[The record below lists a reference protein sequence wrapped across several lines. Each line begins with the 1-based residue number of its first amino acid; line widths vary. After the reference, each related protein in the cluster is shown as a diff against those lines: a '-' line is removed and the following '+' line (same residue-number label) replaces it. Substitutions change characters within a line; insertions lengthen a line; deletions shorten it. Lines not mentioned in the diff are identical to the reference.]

1 MLYQIEVKID
11 PIDLFLSRYNEIY
24 TCLLIGVNVYIV
36 TMTIS
41 DKREWRPNS
50 IDDGLPK
57 YKAIAASIADDIAQG
72 RLKPGD
78 RMPTHRDLAWDLGV
92 TVGTVSRA
100 YAQAEQRGLIG
111 GEVGRGTYVN
121 ATHGPMTEPP
131 NAASS
136 PDMGWHGPV
145 VEFRSLDA
153 DVDAISQY
161 PTKRVETGAIR
172 LNHDFPPPGV
182 ETIEVSKILQ
192 KIAVSPVLADGLSY
206 QPHAGMEH
214 HRQAIAGWLKRR
226 GLDANADRIV
236 LTSGAHNGVLATLS
250 ALTRPGDRIATEEV
264 CYPGIKA
271 IAQMLGLELV
281 PLPLD
286 EDGII
291 PDAYRDICKHSSI
304 KALYCVPT
312 FQNPTTAVM
321 PDARRREIAAIAD
334 EFGVA
339 IVEDDVFGLL
349 LEDGPPAL
357 ASYSVENGY
366 YVSSISKAIA
376 PGLRIGFVHTPVGRS
391 LRVSAAIRSS
401 SWMASPLCAEITYEL
416 ITSGAAE
423 RVMESHRRETLK
435 RHDMFCKIFEGYD
448 FKIQPLSLRAW
459 LSVPEPWHTDEF
471 VREAEQ
477 RGVTLPPTRA
487 FTIGRAR
494 TPHAVRISL
503 GPPRDRERLKE
514 GLEILRD
521 ILEGSIPEL
530 ALDVM

>member
-1 MLYQIEVKID
+1 
-11 PIDLFLSRYNEIY
+11 
-24 TCLLIGVNVYIV
+24 
-36 TMTIS
+36 MTIS

-57 YKAIAASIADDIAQG
+57 YKAIAMAIADDIAQG
-72 RLKPGD
+72 RLKAGD

-121 ATHGPMTEPP
+121 ATHGSMAEPP
-131 NAASS
+131 HAASS
-136 PDMGWHGPV
+136 PDMGWHGPI
-145 VEFRSLDA
+145 VEFSSLHD
-153 DVDAISQY
+153 DVDAISQH
-161 PTKRVETGAIR
+161 PNRKVETGAIR
-172 LNHDFPPPGV
+172 LNHDFPPPGL
-182 ETIEVSKILQ
+182 ETIEVGTIMQ
-192 KIAVSPVLADGLSY
+192 KIATSPVLADSLSY

-214 HRQAIAGWLKRR
+214 HRQAIADWLGRR
-226 GLDANADRIV
+226 GLNASAEKIV

-250 ALTRPGDRIATEEV
+250 ALTRPGDKIATEEV

-286 EDGII
+286 GEGIV
-291 PDAYRDICKHSSI
+291 PDACRDICKRMTI

-312 FQNPTTAVM
+312 FQNPTTSVM
-321 PDARRREIAAIAD
+321 SETRRREIASIAD
-334 EFGVA
+334 ELDVA

-349 LEDGPPAL
+349 LDDGPPAL
-357 ASYSVENGY
+357 ASYSDGNGY
-366 YVSSISKAIA
+366 YVSSVSKAIA
-376 PGLRIGFVHTPVGRS
+376 PGLRIGFVHTPAGKS
-391 LRVSAAIRSS
+391 LRVAAAIRSS

-423 RVMESHRRETLK
+423 RVMESHRREALK
-435 RHDMFCKIFEGYD
+435 RFDIFGDVFRDYEY
-448 FKIQPLSLRAW
+448 KSHPLSLRAW
-459 LSVPEPWHTDEF
+459 LTVPEPWHVDEF

-494 TPHAVRISL
+494 TPQAVRVSL
-503 GPPRDRERLKE
+503 GPPRSPQRLVQ
-514 GLEILRD
+514 GLETLRD

>member
-1 MLYQIEVKID
+1 
-11 PIDLFLSRYNEIY
+11 
-24 TCLLIGVNVYIV
+24 
-36 TMTIS
+36 MTIT
-41 DKREWRPNS
+41 DKREWRPNAL
-50 IDDGLPK
+50 DDGMPK
-57 YKAIAASIADDIAQG
+57 YKAIAAAISDDIAQN

-100 YAQAEQRGLIG
+100 YAEAEQRGLIG
-111 GEVGRGTYVN
+111 GEVGRGTYVK
-121 ATHGPMTEPP
+121 AQHGSMTEPP
-131 NAASS
+131 HAASS

-145 VEFRSLDA
+145 VEFRSVNMDI
-153 DVDAISQY
+153 DAISQH
-161 PTKRVETGAIR
+161 PVHSVESGAIR
-172 LNHDFPPPGV
+172 LNHDFPPPGL
-182 ETIEVSKILQ
+182 ETMEVSKIMQ

-214 HRQAIAGWLKRR
+214 HRIAIANWLKRR
-226 GLDANADRIV
+226 GLDASADKVV

-250 ALTRPGDRIATEEV
+250 SLTRPGDKVATEEV

-271 IAQMLGLELV
+271 IAQMLGIELV

-286 EDGII
+286 NEGVV
-291 PDAYRDICKHSSI
+291 PDAFRSACKTQTI

-312 FQNPTTAVM
+312 IQNPTTVTM
-321 PDARRREIAAIAD
+321 SDTRRRDVATIAD

-339 IVEDDVFGLL
+339 IIEDDVFGLL
-349 LEDGPPAL
+349 LDDGPPAL
-357 ASYSVENGY
+357 ASYSAENGY
-366 YVSSISKAIA
+366 YVSSISKALA

-391 LRVSAAIRSS
+391 LRVAAAIRSS

-423 RVMESHRRETLK
+423 RVMESHRREALK
-435 RHDMFCKIFEGYD
+435 RYEVFCDIFDGYEYTC
-448 FKIQPLSLRAW
+448 QPLSLRAW
-459 LSVPEPWHTDEF
+459 LTIPEPWHTDEF

-487 FTIGRAR
+487 FSIGRAR
-494 TPHAVRISL
+494 TAHAVRVSF
-503 GPPRDRERLKE
+503 GPPRNRERLVQ